1 MTWSITYNNIMAP
14 NLTRAEQSVIQ
25 QLRRL
30 GVATMRALRQRVH
43 CCHMTVVR
51 ALRKTGY
58 HNSFNANAAYYTL
71 PQTPVFDD
79 HGLWFHRQIGFSQHG
94 NLLQTLAALVANA
107 PAGCTVPELEAQLST
122 PVANLLCRLGREG
135 RVGIA
140 HPGRHALYLAA
151 DPAQQR
157 RQQAQRQA
165 QTLAAPPSA
174 VGAGPALPPGVSAL
188 EVVALL
194 TTLIQHPHA
203 RVPTLVRLLR
213 KRGVGLSPSQIRQ
226 AQAFYELKKKRHL
239 EPGEPGSGPKPPSG

>member
-1 MTWSITYNNIMAP
+1 MTPDLS
-14 NLTRAEQSVIQ
+14 RAEQSVIQ

-51 ALRKTGY
+51 ALRKSGY

-79 HGLWFHRQIGFSQHG
+79 HGLWFHRQIGFSRHG

-107 PAGCTVPELEAQLST
+107 PAGCTVPELEAQLRT

-135 RVGIA
+135 RVAIV
-140 HPGRHALYLAA
+140 HRGRQALYLAA

-157 RQQAQRQA
+157 RQQAQRQT
-165 QTLAAPPSA
+165 QTRATPLSA
-174 VGAGPALPPGVSAL
+174 VAAGPLLPPGVSTPQVL
-188 EVVALL
+188 ALL

-203 RVPTLVRLLR
+203 RVPTLVRLLQN
-213 KRGVGLSPSQIRQ
+213 RGVGLSPSQIRQ
-226 AQAFYELKKKRHL
+226 TQAFYELKKKRHL
-239 EPGEPGSGPKPPSG
+239 KRGQPR